1 MGVAPSTSKGHLRAE
16 MGLAGPVFPAFQGE
30 KHTHGHSTNNP
41 EGPQPLLGVSLGAH
55 THTHTHTHIQLTPD
69 LPFCVSRKGGWEG
82 DFPGWRVTDPRT
94 QQANILKHH
103 REPLETDWNHL
114 CGRQE

>member
-1 MGVAPSTSKGHLRAE
+1 

-30 KHTHGHSTNNP
+30 KHTHGHSTNNA
-41 EGPQPLLGVSLGAH
+41 EAPQPLLGVSLGVH
-55 THTHTHTHIQLTPD
+55 THTHTQVQLTPD
-69 LPFCVSRKGGWEG
+69 LPFCVSRKSGWEG
-82 DFPGWRVTDPRT
+82 DFPGWRVTDPRM